1 MDHLAFRDL
10 HHLLALSGSGMRGN
24 SSNFYLVSP
33 RVLAALRRLRPSAQA
48 LEFSNRDTSVP
59 KLVCEHPADIPL
71 GGMLGEQLLTVIFS
85 RMAFSAAGSVS
96 LRRTRVLLLGGDW
109 KDGFL
114 PVWELWCGSTRGT
127 YSDPSAGRP
136 RRTAPQKRRGTAS
149 LKRIARR
156 GGGPSLRDGLS
167 TRCAHTK
174 PFGNYNAI
182 RSPKPPFDDANPGKR
197 GDP

>member
-136 RRTAPQKRRGTAS
+136 RRTAPQKRRV
-149 LKRIARR
+149 
-156 GGGPSLRDGLS
+156 
-167 TRCAHTK
+167 
-174 PFGNYNAI
+174 
-182 RSPKPPFDDANPGKR
+182 GKR
-197 GDP
+197 FHVVEYARSGGRKARNRFEKRVRKRRNITVYHERQTAENT